1 VAHLATL
8 RFQWRSLE
16 RGEWGSDEE
25 VFSKELRHWL
35 RAHESSHV
43 PFLALDDERPIG
55 MAWLAI
61 VERIPGPAFFV
72 RRSGYV
78 QSVYV
83 TPAQRSRGV
92 GTELMVQLVSA
103 ARELGLDYL
112 AVHPSEQSF
121 EFYRRLGFENTTRV
135 LELR

>member
-1 VAHLATL
+1 MDDVA
-8 RFQWRSLE
+8 
-16 RGEWGSDEE
+16 
-25 VFSKELRHWL
+25 FSAELGYWMQ
-35 RAHESSHV
+35 AHERSHV
-43 PFLALDDERPIG
+43 PFLALDDERPLG

-61 VERIPGPAFFV
+61 VERIPGPEFFV

-83 TPAQRSRGV
+83 TPAHRSRGV
-92 GTELMVQLVSA
+92 GSALLVQLVSA
-103 ARELGLDYL
+103 ARDLGLDYL
-112 AVHPSEQSF
+112 AVHPSDKSF